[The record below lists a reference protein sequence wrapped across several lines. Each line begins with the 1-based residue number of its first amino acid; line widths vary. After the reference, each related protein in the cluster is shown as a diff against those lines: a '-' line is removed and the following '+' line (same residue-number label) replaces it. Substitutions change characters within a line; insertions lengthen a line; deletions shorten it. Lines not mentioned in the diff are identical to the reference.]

1 MSRPTSHRRPT
12 AVPSAFT
19 LVELLVVIGII
30 ALLIAIL
37 LPALSRAREQ
47 GNAVKC
53 MSNLRQLYMGTE
65 FYGLAFKG
73 YTMPSTAGTGSA
85 QNFNWWGIQVLGEA
99 LGIQRYGNSGADQ
112 QDTVDRIAKMVD
124 CPSNI
129 RDKDPSISFSCDYT
143 YNGNLG
149 DFRAENPADSSYAS
163 YKPWAFFKKRVQ
175 VPGTVVVALD
185 TAATVSANDDRFA
198 SLGDL
203 TTTSSSRPYPRAGNP
218 HRGKANVLFHDGSV
232 RTVTAYDPT
241 KTPNTELADWMIRYP
256 QPGDSASTIENNR
269 WKKGRE
275 LPF

>member
-1 MSRPTSHRRPT
+1 
-12 AVPSAFT
+12 
-19 LVELLVVIGII
+19 
-30 ALLIAIL
+30 
-37 LPALSRAREQ
+37 
-47 GNAVKC
+47 
-53 MSNLRQLYMGTE
+53 
-65 FYGLAFKG
+65 
-73 YTMPSTAGTGSA
+73 MPSTAGTGSA
-85 QNFNWWGIQVLGEA
+85 QNYNWWGIQVLVAA
-99 LGIQRYGNSGADQ
+99 LVIERYGNSGADQ

-129 RDKDPSISFSCDYT
+129 REKDPAISFSCDYT

-149 DFRAENPADSSYAS
+149 DFRAENTDPSKKSDYDK
-163 YKPWAFFKKRVQ
+163 YHPWAFFKKRVQ

-185 TAATVSANDDRFA
+185 AAATVSDNDDRFQSVA
-198 SLGDL
+198 DL
-203 TTTSSSRPYPRAGNP
+203 TTTGTGRIYPRAGNP

-256 QPGDSASTIENNR
+256 QPGDSATTIEQNR

>member
-1 MSRPTSHRRPT
+1 MSRPTPNRRCVT
-12 AVPSAFT
+12 SRAFT

-85 QNFNWWGIQVLGEA
+85 QNYNWWGIQVLGAA
-99 LGIQRYGNSGADQ
+99 LGIERYGNSGADQ

-149 DFRAENPADSSYAS
+149 DFRGENTADPNYNS
-163 YKPWAFFKKRVQ
+163 YKTWAFFKKRVQ

-185 TAATVSANDDRFA
+185 AASTISANDDRFA

-218 HRGKANVLFHDGSV
+218 HRGKANVMFHDGSV

-256 QPGDSASTIENNR
+256 QPGDSATTIENNR